1 MKKNL
6 LTTAVLLIAL
16 MAPAQKSVTIAP
28 VLKTGMQKNYI
39 SKGEATTPGSAAAD
53 VSGELTYK
61 VVSKTT
67 NGFQIDMMS
76 KANKIDATDMMQT
89 ISSPD
94 IMQLLNSMNVELLT
108 DKKGC
113 LTAIKN
119 SAELKEK
126 CNALID
132 SLFNSIINKSP
143 QMKDNEMLKS
153 TMQKAISTM
162 KEMFTDEYLFES
174 FTQTP
179 SIVSLNG
186 KTITDGMVEDGI
198 YAQFFKTKTT
208 YSILNGG
215 KTIVQDTKADVDMKS
230 MKAYMIKMME
240 SMMPESVAK
249 QTNPEQMSEM
259 IEGMISNGTI
269 KMDMTRKATYD
280 IGEDGWVKKMVMEMD
295 LNTPNQKG
303 KMRQVITQKD

>member
-1 MKKNL
+1 
-6 LTTAVLLIAL
+6 
-16 MAPAQKSVTIAP
+16 
-28 VLKTGMQKNYI
+28 
-39 SKGEATTPGSAAAD
+39 
-53 VSGELTYK
+53 
-61 VVSKTT
+61 
-67 NGFQIDMMS
+67 
-76 KANKIDATDMMQT
+76 
-89 ISSPD
+89 
-94 IMQLLNSMNVELLT
+94 
-108 DKKGC
+108 
-113 LTAIKN
+113 
-119 SAELKEK
+119 
-126 CNALID
+126 
-132 SLFNSIINKSP
+132 
-143 QMKDNEMLKS
+143 
-153 TMQKAISTM
+153 M

-280 IGEDGWVKKMVMEMD
+280 IGDDGWVKKMVMEMN

-303 KMRQVITQKD
+303 KMRQVITAKD